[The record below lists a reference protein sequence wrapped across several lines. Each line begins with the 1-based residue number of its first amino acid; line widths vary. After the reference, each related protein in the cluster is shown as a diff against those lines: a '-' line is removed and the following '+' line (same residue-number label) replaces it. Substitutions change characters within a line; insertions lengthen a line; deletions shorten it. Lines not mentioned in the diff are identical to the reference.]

1 MDQEVSV
8 EEFLE
13 KLLEIAHPLA
23 PFDLPL
29 LDAHGASLAEDIF
42 SEGLV
47 VMQAGTRIRST
58 QIGLAASLGLNRLP
72 SRPHPRVVIISAGDD
87 LVEPGQLL
95 ADGEEEYE
103 TNSWMLTTAVREA
116 GATGFRV
123 HTIPENHEQVK
134 GIVEDQLVRADL
146 IIISGESKDDS
157 FEMITAAL
165 SELGEVTTLIPAMS
179 DTGRFAYGLIG
190 PDKTPVVTLPGDPVV
205 AYMALEIFIRPMIRT
220 MLGAPNIF
228 RTRIKAILD
237 NPVQS
242 PEGKRSFIRVALD
255 HKSGKGGSSATVLA
269 HQESLT
275 CLANAQ
281 GLALMPEDRTSY
293 KAGDVVDVLVLE
305 RSNN

>member
-1 MDQEVSV
+1 MDQNMSV

-13 KLLEIAHPLA
+13 KLLEIAQPLA

-29 LDAHGASLAEDIF
+29 LDAHGASLAEDIL
-42 SEGLV
+42 SDGLV
-47 VMQAGTRIRST
+47 VMQAGVRIRST
-58 QIGLAASLGLNRLP
+58 QIGLAASLGLNHLP

-87 LVEPGQLL
+87 LVEPGQEL
-95 ADGEEEYE
+95 ANSDDEYE

-116 GATGFRV
+116 GATGYRV

-146 IIISGESKDDS
+146 IIISGESKDES
-157 FEMITAAL
+157 FEMITGVL
-165 SELGEVTTLIPAMS
+165 RELGEVTTLVPAMS

-205 AYMALEIFIRPMIRT
+205 AYMAVEIFIRPMIRT

-228 RTRIKAILD
+228 RTRIKAVLE
-237 NPVQS
+237 NSAES
-242 PEGKRSFIRVALD
+242 PAGQRSFLRVALD
-255 HKSGKGGSSATVLA
+255 HKAGKAIVLEN
-269 HQESLT
+269 QNSLT
-275 CLANAQ
+275 SLANAH
-281 GLALMPEDRTSY
+281 GLALMPEDQTSL